1 MSVGAS
7 LTAVCPVVAWNSLE
21 HCPSSAQNSGGGGR
35 FVAFI
40 TLRLHQW
47 HWGPSVGG
55 EGSVSWPGTL
65 WHSAPFVG
73 ESYMCWDFTNS
84 KRCKIP
90 AIRKARVC
98 DGIEFSLALSQY
110 SQWRIILHGS
120 RNRHFYVLLIFYL
133 KLNCRYRVINKI
145 HPCLSHTN
153 SFLSKVFSWLLGN
166 LGWLGGRRIVR
177 WGQVAAVQTLRASLG
192 RPYRGWIWDHCA
204 SGLSWGWSPHHFVRD
219 LPTACDIWGQ
229 SLPGWCPCVSPSHV
243 KHWLQVFSILSA
255 SPSAPPWPFP
265 VWPREKPNRFV
276 DKRSSWPPQG
286 DSCSS
291 RVSGFLSGLLALRRC
306 APSRCRQH
314 TSIPVTGDSWSS
326 RGCFLKGVKLVHIAL

>member
-7 LTAVCPVVAWNSLE
+7 WTTLEPHCHEPSRGVEFFGIPPQLGSELGEGGFRCLHYSAVEPV
-21 HCPSSAQNSGGGGR
+21 
-35 FVAFI
+35 
-40 TLRLHQW
+40 TLR
-47 HWGPSVGG
+47 PSVGS

-73 ESYMCWDFTNS
+73 ESYVCWDFTNS

-166 LGWLGGRRIVR
+166 LGRLGGRWIVR
-177 WGQVAAVQTLRASLG
+177 WGHVAAVQWVRASSG
-192 RPYRGWIWDHCA
+192 HPCRGWVWDRCV
-204 SGLSWGWSPHHFVRD
+204 SGLSWGWSPHLFVRD
-219 LPTACDIWGQ
+219 LPTACDVWGQ
-229 SLPGWCPCVSPSHV
+229 FLPGWSLSVSPSHI
-243 KHWLQVFSILSA
+243 KLWLQVLSV
-255 SPSAPPWPFP
+255 SPHHLLPLCDPYPCDLRESQTDLLTDLAAGHPGESAALVDPWGYFQVCPIWLPPPTLP
-265 VWPREKPNRFV
+265 M
-276 DKRSSWPPQG
+276 
-286 DSCSS
+286 
-291 RVSGFLSGLLALRRC
+291 
-306 APSRCRQH
+306 
-314 TSIPVTGDSWSS
+314 PVTGNS
-326 RGCFLKGVKLVHIAL
+326 